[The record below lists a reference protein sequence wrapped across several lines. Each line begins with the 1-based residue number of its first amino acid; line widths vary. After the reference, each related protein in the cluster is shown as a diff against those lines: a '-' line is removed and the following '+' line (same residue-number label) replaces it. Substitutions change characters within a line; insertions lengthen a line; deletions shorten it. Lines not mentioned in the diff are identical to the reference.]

1 MVLENR
7 GKKFLML
14 ACVFMLAGM
23 LAAGVTEEGV
33 KDAKPSGLL
42 AGVAKV
48 NIDPAVGIPHQNWGS
63 ATHIVANVLD
73 PAGMFVR
80 CMTRSRTAFMPTW
93 ARSNA
98 RFRVTNCGAPMPK
111 SSA

>member
-1 MVLENR
+1 MVLEKQ

-14 ACVFMLAGM
+14 VAVFMLAGM
-23 LAAGVTEEGV
+23 LAAGVGEEGV
-33 KDAKPSGLL
+33 KDARPSGLL

-63 ATHIVANVLD
+63 ATHIVANGLD

-80 CMTRSRTAFMPTW
+80 ALVLSDGKQKFALVDVDAEAWPVWTMR
-93 ARSNA
+93 
-98 RFRVTNCGAPMPK
+98 
-111 SSA
+111 